1 MTNATQN
8 HRDAM
13 RRRSREQS
21 AADQDLGEIPPP
33 KDPARR
39 AAALADFGEFLRLYF
54 FGPDKRFYAPFSADH
69 KKAIQHIT
77 HTVLT
82 SDPMCVGMPRGCGKT
97 TIVELAPVWAILR
110 GAWFF
115 CPVVAATKGHA
126 DNILSSVKSVFSS
139 HGDFADDFPEFCRP
153 IHAIEGEPRRC
164 LGQRHLGRRTGIEW
178 ATNHIRFAS
187 LSGLGWRDD
196 VKGGILWSAGL
207 GAALRGLRLTLADG
221 TLVRPDACVL
231 DDPQTEDSAAS
242 PTQTAKR
249 MSIIRGTIR
258 YWSGPGKRVAIFAA
272 VTPICVGDLAE
283 QLLDSKRSGWRSVKS
298 KALLSFPK
306 DMDLWHKYQEKRL
319 DEAALGEDGLAAAFY
334 AQHREA
340 MDAGAVVAWPE
351 KPVSAGYTST
361 VEELMAAHLEDP
373 AKFAAEYQM
382 EPEAKSNTPAKF
394 DPLALARKVNGRKKS
409 EIPPTCAYTC
419 AYIDTHDKA
428 FFWAILGFEQRRTP
442 YVIDYGAW
450 PKQPTREFSL
460 AEIRYS
466 LRRKYPGSVLE
477 AAIYAGA
484 HDLVSWLYGLRLKK
498 GEYTAAVDRVMADTG
513 YASDTWHKI
522 KTLHPQL
529 VLTKGVGIK
538 AGNRPMSEWD
548 RKPGQIIGDHWLQN
562 RPTRRE
568 HPVVHIDVNHWKT
581 IVADACAYPPGH
593 PASLTLYGDARTV
606 HTLLA
611 AHLDAEAYVQTE
623 GHGRKLTEWR
633 PKPNRDNHWFDC
645 VVGCFVGASM
655 LGARPDGVP
664 NAPQGKQRKKYTQAD
679 LTMRRKYGQQ

>member
-1 MTNATQN
+1 MAGILAGIRLERAGFSNYVIYEKA
-8 HRDAM
+8 
-13 RRRSREQS
+13 SRVGGTWRENTYPGIACDVPAHLYTYS
-21 AADQDLGEIPPP
+21 FEPNPSWSSTFAPGHEIQ
-33 KDPARR
+33 A
-39 AAALADFGEFLRLYF
+39 YF
-54 FGPDKRFYAPFSADH
+54 EHVAVKYG
-69 KKAIQHIT
+69 
-77 HTVLT
+77 V
-82 SDPMCVGMPRGCGKT
+82 MPRIQLNT
-97 TIVELAPVWAILR
+97 EITRSEWL
-110 GAWFF
+110 
-115 CPVVAATKGHA
+115 
-126 DNILSSVKSVFSS
+126 N
-139 HGDFADDFPEFCRP
+139 
-153 IHAIEGEPRRC
+153 
-164 LGQRHLGRRTGIEW
+164 GRW
-178 ATNHIRFAS
+178 
-187 LSGLGWRDD
+187 
-196 VKGGILWSAGL
+196 
-207 GAALRGLRLTLADG
+207 RLTLADG

-231 DDPQTEDSAAS
+231 DDPQTDDSAAS

-334 AQHREA
+334 ARHRDA
-340 MDAGAVVAWPE
+340 MDAGAAVAWPE

-382 EPEAKSNTPAKF
+382 EPETKSNTPAKF

-442 YVIDYGAW
+442 YVIDYGTW
-450 PKQPTREFSL
+450 PEQPTREFTLS
-460 AEIRYS
+460 EIRYS

-548 RKPGQIIGDHWLQN
+548 RKPGQIIGDHWVQN